1 MKSAHNDLF
10 PIDTG
15 FTFRVNDD
23 AFNGEVGLSGSLST
37 PRLSAV
43 APVPESTAS
52 ASAHPP
58 TISSTNIRARNEAR
72 KLLSHVLLQLANRH
86 KPPAVLDAFIHATHI
101 RDESSFGSLPLSTKG
116 VVKGIK
122 LETKADAI
130 SQTQE
135 DASDDEHRPFST
147 DDTINLVIQLEDVLS
162 TSIAQGWQIFD
173 EGLVANYL
181 PYHIS

>member
-1 MKSAHNDLF
+1 MNSARNDLF

-15 FTFRVNDD
+15 FTFKVNDG
-23 AFNGEVGLSGSLST
+23 AFNGEVGLSESLST

-43 APVPESTAS
+43 APVPESIT
-52 ASAHPP
+52 SAHPP

-72 KLLSHVLLQLANRH
+72 KLLSHVLFQLANRR

-130 SQTQE
+130 FQTQE
-135 DASDDEHRPFST
+135 DASDGEHRPFST
-147 DDTINLVIQLEDVLS
+147 DDTIDLVIQLEDVLA

-173 EGLVANYL
+173 EGLVANYVL
-181 PYHIS
+181 YHIS